1 LEWFRI
7 GRQAALD
14 QLRDFL
20 EPARLDHRLDARMDS
35 PVERFARREQAN
47 FDNRVTFERRAA
59 AAMNFRDGLAGEE
72 AHLEGA
78 NCFLGVLGGDT
89 RRGFGVETGKQ
100 AMKVRRAVN
109 FRAGAQA
116 LTNRFGA
123 FRDIGEAFEQGAQ
136 VEAGPGGEDGK
147 FFAFAETGEDREGA
161 AAIFARSEDFFRLD
175 EVDKVVRDSLLFR
188 RRNFSSANV
197 EPPVNLGGIAD
208 DDFAV
213 ALFSEFDTQRGLAGS
228 GGTKD
233 YDKWREATHPENFQ
247 QRIRSPSMTNAARR
261 SAPITWV
268 RLGFMAWLKVTD
280 NGLQYQFWILIGLE
294 ENNHA
299 GLNTGTINAK

>member
-1 LEWFRI
+1 
-7 GRQAALD
+7 
-14 QLRDFL
+14 
-20 EPARLDHRLDARMDS
+20 
-35 PVERFARREQAN
+35 
-47 FDNRVTFERRAA
+47 
-59 AAMNFRDGLAGEE
+59 MNFRDGLAGEE

-123 FRDIGEAFEQGAQ
+123 FRDIGEAFEQ
-136 VEAGPGGEDGK
+136 
-147 FFAFAETGEDREGA
+147 A